1 MANEDAQ
8 EASGRIVKPSLESLV
23 DNVPTAAK
31 DDVGHTGERR
41 ELRGKFT
48 ARSSTI
54 MASVLN
60 ELMLMS

>member
-8 EASGRIVKPSLESLV
+8 EASGRIVKPSLESLI

-31 DDVGHTGERR
+31 DDVGHAGGRR

-48 ARSSTI
+48 AGSSTI
-54 MASVLN
+54 MASILN
-60 ELMLMS
+60 EQVLMS